1 MIADKYPVLH
11 QRFRVYADGE
21 VEVGDHLVIRHRA
34 RDGKRQVAAPAMR
47 AHNRSRFAGLS
58 DIPRGIDQNWQAQH
72 DCANHAPG
80 GDA

>member
-1 MIADKYPVLH
+1 MTDKYPVLH
-11 QRFRVYADGE
+11 RRFRVDAAGAVTLD
-21 VEVGDHLVIRHRA
+21 VPVPHRA
-34 RDGKRQVAAPAMR
+34 RDGKRMVAAPAMR

-72 DCANHAPG
+72 DCANHADG